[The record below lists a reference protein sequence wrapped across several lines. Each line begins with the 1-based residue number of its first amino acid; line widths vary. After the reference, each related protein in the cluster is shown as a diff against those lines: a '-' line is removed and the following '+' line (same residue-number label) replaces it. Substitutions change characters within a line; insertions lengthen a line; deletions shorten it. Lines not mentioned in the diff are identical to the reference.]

1 MLEMMSSL
9 LQAGGL
15 TPGNS
20 LENISNLFKTLDL
33 NGDGHISE
41 DEFIKAFLD
50 NEHSVYFRILFI
62 FVFFLKILI
71 FWTQSQNKDQKQEKL
86 SVKKGKQRRKNKENA
101 FHNLLIKLVS
111 FGLVGNKSQIGFFI
125 EIKL

>member
-1 MLEMMSSL
+1 MSSL

-33 NGDGHISE
+33 NGDGLISE

-50 NEHSVYFRILFI
+50 YEHSVYFRIFLF
-62 FVFFLKILI
+62 FY
-71 FWTQSQNKDQKQEKL
+71 
-86 SVKKGKQRRKNKENA
+86 
-101 FHNLLIKLVS
+101 
-111 FGLVGNKSQIGFFI
+111 
-125 EIKL
+125 

>member
-50 NEHSVYFRILFI
+50 YEHSVYFRILFI
-62 FVFFLKILI
+62 CFL
-71 FWTQSQNKDQKQEKL
+71 S
-86 SVKKGKQRRKNKENA
+86 
-101 FHNLLIKLVS
+101 
-111 FGLVGNKSQIGFFI
+111 
-125 EIKL
+125 